1 MSRRPTTL
9 CLRTILAPLGAGIA
23 LSILSSC
30 FTGVE
35 STPKID
41 ASELKR
47 AKVARPTP
55 EDAFLNAVVSAR
67 TSEWTPGRKLIVADA
82 KIRLVLTTADGG
94 ALPDLTPGAVL
105 TFRRFEPATALLGNE
120 AADAVFAADGYPE
133 LRYRIAS
140 SPAELTG
147 ENAPVVDVPFTVDP
161 LLAERADSI
170 VAERS
175 GTMYILSPLWYDAA
189 TEKDV
194 GGYRLVSVRVDS
206 VRPGNHIF
214 PLKVYFH
221 VADANLA
228 KTDVGRG
235 EKMVL
240 MAHGGKAGVNT
251 RTFASLF
258 AFDEPRKRYPHI
270 SDDVWALIVNSKVTE
285 GMTKEE
291 CRLAL
296 GSPSSVELTPTR
308 TGDIERW
315 GYSDGIYLMF
325 NPEGILMRYR
335 L

>member
-1 MSRRPTTL
+1 MNGQTVAIYFK
-9 CLRTILAPLGAGIA
+9 TILAPFGAGIA
-23 LSILSSC
+23 LSMLTSC

-47 AKVARPTP
+47 AKVSDPTA
-55 EDAFLNAVVSAR
+55 EEAFLDAVVPAR
-67 TSEWTPGRKLIVADA
+67 TSEWTPGRKFIVSDS
-82 KIRLVLTTADGG
+82 KIRLVLTTSDGG
-94 ALPDLTPGAVL
+94 VLPDLVPGTVL
-105 TFRRFEPATALLGNE
+105 RFIRFEPVTALLGNE
-120 AADAVFAADGYPE
+120 AVDAVFAADGLPE

-140 SPAELTG
+140 SLTELTG
-147 ENAPVVDVPFTVDP
+147 KDAPVVEIPFTVDP
-161 LLAERADSI
+161 MLAERADSL
-170 VAERS
+170 VAR
-175 GTMYILSPLWYDAA
+175 GDALTYILSPLWYDAV
-189 TEKDV
+189 TEKAV
-194 GGYRLVSVRVDS
+194 SGYRLVSVRTDS

-221 VADANLA
+221 VADTSLS
-228 KTDVGRG
+228 KTPVGSG
-235 EKMVL
+235 EKMVY
-240 MAHGGKAGVNT
+240 MSHGGKTSVNT

-270 SDDVWALIVNSKVTE
+270 SDATWALIVNSRVSE

-308 TGDIERW
+308 IGDVERW
-315 GYSDGIYLMF
+315 GYSDGVYLMF